1 MAITLEQCKKYLR
14 IDTDYED
21 DLLEEFIEASELYL
35 IGAISNYKELY
46 GQNEDFS
53 KIADKL
59 RLVLT
64 AEMFFNR
71 DGRNDSRTDYSY
83 ITRSM
88 MNQLMYYSAEEVIN
102 LEDGG
107 EPTAADDDR

>member
-64 AEMFFNR
+64 SEMFFNR
-71 DGRNDSRTDYSY
+71 DGRNDSRRDYSY
-83 ITRSM
+83 VTRSM
-88 MNQLMYYSAEEVIN
+88 MNQLMYYSAEEVISV
-102 LEDGG
+102 EDSG
-107 EPTAADDDR
+107 ESTAADDDR